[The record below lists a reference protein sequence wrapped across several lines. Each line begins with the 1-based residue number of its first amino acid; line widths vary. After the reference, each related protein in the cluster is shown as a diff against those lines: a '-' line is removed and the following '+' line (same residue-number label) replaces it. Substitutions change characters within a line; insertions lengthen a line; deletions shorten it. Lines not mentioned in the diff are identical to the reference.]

1 MDRAQ
6 GLDQCQYMN
15 EESKDD
21 KAIITGSL
29 AFLAVMVR
37 IPCQPCAAALID
49 TNSSYDCGSGTVD
62 SGH

>member
-1 MDRAQ
+1 
-6 GLDQCQYMN
+6 MN